1 MNLASLPGAI
11 LDGKYRI
18 ERQLGKGGMGAVFQ
32 ATHLGTT
39 RTVAVK
45 VIVPQ
50 LAAQDEFLFRFQR
63 EAEAA
68 GRLRHP
74 NVVNV
79 TDFGSAIAGAGQLAY
94 LVMEFLDGENLSDF
108 LRKNPRPAE
117 DEILDIADQIALALD
132 AAHAGGIVH
141 RDLKPDNIWLQP
153 NQRGGFNVKVLDFGI
168 AKLQS
173 PVGMGSMDVVSQAS
187 LGFAAV
193 SPAPKLETLVMPP
206 ATAPTPTS
214 EAETIVTYDSLR
226 PPTPSAAGSLRLTN
240 VTSLETT
247 VGSVLGTPA
256 YMAPEQCQGT
266 NVEPSA
272 DIYSLS
278 VIVYQ
283 MFCGCLP
290 FEAKSLTALL
300 QKQIEE
306 LPTPPAERDPGI
318 SKRVSAAIM
327 RGLAKLPAERPS
339 SATEFAAQLRAGSE
353 AELTLLANGKIV
365 ANNHGNCFVPL
376 VLACFAPHIPIMAA
390 LYLGLKALSEAA
402 VVSPF
407 VAAAIFQALLF
418 AVLFFLSQ
426 MYKAGSTLLLKD
438 AAAAGH
444 FRREWR
450 PQFLKLVRAL
460 RPLLGAHLRNAFDF
474 RPRSFYSSQL
484 WPVVWA
490 SEGLSGEP
498 ILARAVGLGR
508 TAPAATAALA
518 ARQWSILSIA
528 SLFVPALFALFGGS
542 LDIYVRFLTG
552 SANAIA
558 WFAIIYPAFLTL
570 MFFRFFGPAFFFLY
584 LSARR
589 CLGEAVEFSLPSAR
603 RESRSRRA
611 RTFRSATIVWMLLP
625 ALMAVF
631 LLYKAVVRGESSRE
645 LLDAASEGRKTAAL
659 RMLDSGLAVD
669 ASNKGG
675 WTPLMFAITTGQL
688 EFARELLARHANVN
702 AQNLN
707 GNTPLLLA
715 LWNRRSAE
723 AEMLIASGAN
733 VQTANEDGRT
743 ALFAAAMHGDL
754 AICKLLLARGA
765 DRAHRDSQG
774 KTALDY
780 AEQAGAS
787 EVVSLLSAPKPPSPA
802 SETMR

>member
-1 MNLASLPGAI
+1 MNLASLPGAV

-32 ATHLGTT
+32 AIHLGTT

-50 LAAQDEFLFRFQR
+50 LAAQDEFLLRFQR

-79 TDFGSAIAGAGQLAY
+79 TDFGFTIAGAGQLAY
-94 LVMEFLDGENLSDF
+94 LVMEFLDGENLTDF
-108 LRKNPRPAE
+108 LRKNPHPAE
-117 DEILDIADQIALALD
+117 DEILDIVDQVALALD
-132 AAHAGGIVH
+132 AAHASGIVH

-153 NQRGGFNVKVLDFGI
+153 NHRGGFNVKVLDFGI

-173 PVGMGSMDVVSQAS
+173 TVGTGSTDVMPQPS
-187 LGFAAV
+187 LGFAAA
-193 SPAPKLETLVMPP
+193 SPASKLETLVMPP
-206 ATAPTPTS
+206 ATAPAS

-226 PPTPSAAGSLRLTN
+226 PPTPSASGSLRLTN

-266 NVEPSA
+266 NVESSA

-306 LPTPPAERDPGI
+306 LPTPPAKRDPGI
-318 SKRVSAAIM
+318 SKRISAAVM
-327 RGLAKLPAERPS
+327 LGLAKLPAERPS

-353 AELTLLANGKIV
+353 AELKLLANGKVV
-365 ANNHGNCFVPL
+365 ANTYGNCFFPL
-376 VLACFAPHIPIMAA
+376 LLACFAPHIPIMVA
-390 LYLGLKALSEAA
+390 LYLALKALSASS
-402 VVSPF
+402 VVPPF
-407 VAAAIFQALLF
+407 VAAMLFQSLLF
-418 AVLFFLSQ
+418 AVQFFLSQ
-426 MYKAGSTLLLKD
+426 MYKAGCTLLLND
-438 AAAAGH
+438 AAAAGY

-450 PQFLKLVRAL
+450 PQFLKMVRAL
-460 RPLLGAHLRNAFDF
+460 RPLLATHLRNAFDF
-474 RPRSFYSSQL
+474 RPRSFVSGQL

-490 SEGLSGEP
+490 SEGLSGKAA
-498 ILARAVGLGR
+498 LARAVRLGR
-508 TAPAATAALA
+508 TELAATAALA
-518 ARQWSILSIA
+518 ARQWSITAIA
-528 SLFVPALFALFGGS
+528 SLFVPAMITLMGGG
-542 LDIYVRFLTG
+542 LDLYGRFLTG
-552 SANAIA
+552 PANGFA
-558 WFAIIYPAFLTL
+558 WFAILYPAFLSL

-589 CLGEAVEFSLPSAR
+589 CLGEAAEFSLPSAQR
-603 RESRSRRA
+603 GRRSRRA
-611 RTFRSATIVWMLLP
+611 RTFRPATIIWLSLP
-625 ALMAVF
+625 ALVTVF
-631 LLYKAVVRGESSRE
+631 LLYKAFVRRGASGD

-659 RMLDSGLAVD
+659 QMLDSGLPVD
-669 ASNKGG
+669 ASNRGG
-675 WTPLMFAITTGQL
+675 WTPLMFAITSGNL
-688 EFARELLARHANVN
+688 EFARELVARHANIN
-702 AQNLN
+702 AQNGS

-723 AEMLIASGAN
+723 AEMLISSGAN

-765 DRAHRDSQG
+765 DRSHRDSEG

-780 AEQAGAS
+780 AKQEGAS
-787 EVVSLLSAPKPPSPA
+787 EVAALLSGSMPPSPA
-802 SETMR
+802 SKTVR

>member
-1 MNLASLPGAI
+1 MNLASLPGAV

-79 TDFGSAIAGAGQLAY
+79 TDFGSTIAGAGQLAY

-108 LRKNPRPAE
+108 LRKNSRPAA
-117 DEILDIADQIALALD
+117 DEILDIVDQVALALD

-153 NQRGGFNVKVLDFGI
+153 NHRGGFNVKVLDFGI

-173 PVGMGSMDVVSQAS
+173 PVGMASTEVASKPS
-187 LGFAAV
+187 LGFPAV
-193 SPAPKLETLVMPP
+193 SPASKLETFIMAPP
-206 ATAPTPTS
+206 AAPTS
-214 EAETIVTYDSLR
+214 DAETIVTYASLR
-226 PPTPSAAGSLRLTN
+226 PPDPSRAGSLRLTN
-240 VTSLETT
+240 LETS

-266 NVEPSA
+266 NVEASS

-290 FEAKSLTALL
+290 LEAKSLTALL

-306 LPTPPAERDPGI
+306 LPTPPVERDPGI

-327 RGLAKLPAERPS
+327 RGLAKLPGARPS

-390 LYLGLKALSEAA
+390 FYLGLKALSEAA

-426 MYKAGSTLLLKD
+426 MYKAGSTLLLND

-460 RPLLGAHLRNAFDF
+460 RPLLGTHLRNAFDF

-498 ILARAVGLGR
+498 ALARAVGLGR
-508 TAPAATAALA
+508 TAPAATVALA

-558 WFAIIYPAFLTL
+558 WFAIIYPAFLSL

-589 CLGEAVEFSLPSAR
+589 CLGEAVDFSLPSAR
-603 RESRSRRA
+603 RERRARRA
-611 RTFRSATIVWMLLP
+611 RTFRPVTIVWLSLP

-631 LLYKAVVRGESSRE
+631 LLYRGVLRGESTRD

-659 RMLDSGLAVD
+659 RMLDSGLPVD
-669 ASNKGG
+669 ASDRRG
-675 WTPLMFAITTGQL
+675 WTPLMFAISSGYL
-688 EFARELLARHANVN
+688 EFARELVARHANVN
-702 AQNLN
+702 AQDLN
-707 GNTPLLLA
+707 GDTPLLLA

-754 AICKLLLARGA
+754 AICRLLLARGA

-780 AEQAGAS
+780 AKQEGAS
-787 EVVSLLSAPKPPSPA
+787 EVVALLSAPMPL
-802 SETMR
+802 

>member
-1 MNLASLPGAI
+1 MNLASLPGAV

-32 ATHLGTT
+32 AIHLGTT

-50 LAAQDEFLFRFQR
+50 LAARDEFLFRFQR

-79 TDFGSAIAGAGQLAY
+79 TDFGSTIAGDGQLAY

-108 LRKNPRPAE
+108 LRKNPRPAA
-117 DEILDIADQIALALD
+117 DEILDIIDQVALALD
-132 AAHAGGIVH
+132 AAHASGIVH

-153 NQRGGFNVKVLDFGI
+153 DHRGGLNVKVLDFGI

-173 PVGMGSMDVVSQAS
+173 PVGLGST
-187 LGFAAV
+187 AAV
-193 SPAPKLETLVMPP
+193 STTFPSFAAASPDYKLESLVV
-206 ATAPTPTS
+206 ASGTAPS
-214 EAETIVTYDSLR
+214 SDAETIVTYASLR
-226 PPTPSAAGSLRLTN
+226 PATPSAAGSPPLTN
-240 VTSLETT
+240 AASLETT
-247 VGSVLGTPA
+247 VGSLLGTPA
-256 YMAPEQCQGT
+256 YMAPEQCQGA
-266 NVEPSA
+266 NVEAGA

-278 VIVYQ
+278 VIAYQ

-290 FEAKSLTALL
+290 FEAKSLTVLL

-327 RGLAKLPAERPS
+327 GGLAKLPAARPS
-339 SATEFAAQLRAGSE
+339 SAAEFAAQLRAGSE

-365 ANNHGNCFVPL
+365 ANNHGNCFGPL
-376 VLACFAPHIPIMAA
+376 VVACFAPHLPVMAA
-390 LYLGLKALSEAA
+390 FYLGLKALSDAA
-402 VVSPF
+402 IVSPF

-426 MYKAGSTLLLKD
+426 MYKAGSALLLKD

-460 RPLLGAHLRNAFDF
+460 RPLLSTHLRNAFDF

-490 SEGLSGEP
+490 SEGVSGEP
-498 ILARAVGLGR
+498 ALVRAVGLGR

-518 ARQWSILSIA
+518 ARQWSILWIA
-528 SLFVPALFALFGGS
+528 SLFVPALFALFGGN
-542 LDIYVRFLTG
+542 LDVYVRLLMG
-552 SANAIA
+552 SVNAIA
-558 WFAIIYPAFLTL
+558 WFAIIYPAFLAL

-589 CLGEAVEFSLPSAR
+589 CLGETVEFSVPSAR
-603 RESRSRRA
+603 RERRLRRA
-611 RTFRSATIVWMLLP
+611 RALRSVTIVWLSLP
-625 ALMAVF
+625 ALLTVF
-631 LLYKAVVRGESSRE
+631 LLYKAVVRREPSRD

-659 RMLDSGLAVD
+659 RMLDSRLPVD
-669 ASNKGG
+669 ASDRRG
-675 WTPLMFAITTGQL
+675 WTPLMFAVANGNL
-688 EFARELLARHANVN
+688 EFARELVARHANVN
-702 AQNLN
+702 AQNEN
-707 GNTPLLLA
+707 GDTPLLIA

-723 AEMLIASGAN
+723 ADILIASGAN
-733 VQTANEDGRT
+733 VQIANEDGRT

-754 AICKLLLARGA
+754 AICKLLLAHGA
-765 DRAHRDSQG
+765 DRAHRDKQG
-774 KTALDY
+774 KTSLDY
-780 AEQAGAS
+780 AGQEGAS
-787 EVVSLLSAPKPPSPA
+787 DVAALLSAPMSPSTA
-802 SETMR
+802 SGTKR

>member
-1 MNLASLPGAI
+1 MNLASLPGVV
-11 LDGKYRI
+11 LDGKYSI
-18 ERQLGKGGMGAVFQ
+18 VRQLGKGGMGAVFQ
-32 ATHLGTT
+32 AIHLGTT

-79 TDFGSAIAGAGQLAY
+79 TDFGCAIAGAGQLAY

-108 LRKNPRPAE
+108 LRRNPRPPE
-117 DEILDIADQIALALD
+117 DEILDIVDQVALALD

-153 NQRGGFNVKVLDFGI
+153 NHRGGFNVKVLDFGI
-168 AKLQS
+168 AKMQN
-173 PVGMGSMDVVSQAS
+173 PVGTGSTDVVSRPS

-193 SPAPKLETLVMPP
+193 SPASKLETLAMPA
-206 ATAPTPTS
+206 ATTPTS
-214 EAETIVTYDSLR
+214 EAETIVTYESLR
-226 PPTPSAAGSLRLTN
+226 PPALSSAGSLRLTN
-240 VTSLETT
+240 ATSLETT

-256 YMAPEQCQGT
+256 YMAPEQCQGA
-266 NVEPSA
+266 NVEASA

-278 VIVYQ
+278 VIAYQ

-290 FEAKSLTALL
+290 FESKSLTALL

-327 RGLAKLPAERPS
+327 RGLAKLPAARPS

-376 VLACFAPHIPIMAA
+376 VIGCFAPHIPIMAA
-390 LYLGLKALSEAA
+390 VYLGLKALSEAA
-402 VVSPF
+402 LVSPF

-460 RPLLGAHLRNAFDF
+460 RPLLGTHLRNAFDF

-498 ILARAVGLGR
+498 ALARAVALGR
-508 TAPAATAALA
+508 TVPAATAALA
-518 ARQWSILSIA
+518 TRQWSILSIA

-542 LDIYVRFLTG
+542 LNVYVRFLTG

-603 RESRSRRA
+603 RERRSRRA
-611 RTFRSATIVWMLLP
+611 RTFRPATIVWLSLP

-631 LLYKAVVRGESSRE
+631 LVYRAAMLGKPSRD

-659 RMLDSGLAVD
+659 RMLDSGLPVD
-669 ASNKGG
+669 ASDRRG
-675 WTPLMFAITTGQL
+675 WTPLMFALRGGDL
-688 EFARELLARHANVN
+688 EFARELVARHANIN
-702 AQNLN
+702 AQDPN
-707 GNTPLLLA
+707 GDTPLLIA

-723 AEMLIASGAN
+723 AEMLIAGGAN

-743 ALFAAAMHGDL
+743 ALIAAAMHGDL

-765 DRAHRDSQG
+765 DRAHRDSHG

-780 AEQAGAS
+780 AKQEGAS
-787 EVVSLLSAPKPPSPA
+787 AVVSLLSAPMPSSPA
-802 SETMR
+802 SGR

>member
-1 MNLASLPGAI
+1 MNLASLPGAV

-32 ATHLGTT
+32 AIHLGTT
-39 RTVAVK
+39 RIVAVK

-79 TDFGSAIAGAGQLAY
+79 TDFGSAIAGNGQLAY
-94 LVMEFLDGENLSDF
+94 LVMEFLDGENLSEF
-108 LRKNPRPAE
+108 LRRNPRPAA
-117 DEILDIADQIALALD
+117 DEILDIVDQVALALD
-132 AAHAGGIVH
+132 AAHASGIVH

-153 NQRGGFNVKVLDFGI
+153 NHRGGFNVKVLDFGI
-168 AKLQS
+168 AKVQS
-173 PVGMGSMDVVSQAS
+173 PVGMGSAEVVPKPS

-193 SPAPKLETLVMPP
+193 SPASKLETLAMAP
-206 ATAPTPTS
+206 AAAPTS
-214 EAETIVTYDSLR
+214 EAETIVTYASLR

-240 VTSLETT
+240 ATTLETT

-266 NVEPSA
+266 NVEASA

-327 RGLAKLPAERPS
+327 RGLAKLPAERPA

-353 AELTLLANGKIV
+353 AELKLLANGKIV
-365 ANNHGNCFVPL
+365 ANNHGNCFFPL
-376 VLACFAPHIPIMAA
+376 LLACFAPYVPTMAA
-390 LYLGLKALSEAA
+390 LYLALRALSAAA
-402 VVSPF
+402 VIPPF
-407 VAAAIFQALLF
+407 VAAVLFQALLF
-418 AVLFFLSQ
+418 VVQFFLSQ
-426 MYKAGSTLLLKD
+426 MYKAGSTLLLNE

-460 RPLLGAHLRNAFDF
+460 RPLLATHLRNAFDF
-474 RPRSFYSSQL
+474 RPRSFLSGQL

-490 SEGLSGEP
+490 FEGLSGKP
-498 ILARAVGLGR
+498 ALARAVRLGR
-508 TAPAATAALA
+508 AEPAATAALA
-518 ARQWSILSIA
+518 ARQWGILSITT
-528 SLFVPALFALFGGS
+528 LFVPALFAPTAGG
-542 LDIYVRFLTG
+542 LNLYARFVTG
-552 SANAIA
+552 PSNAIA
-558 WFAIIYPAFLTL
+558 WFAVFYPAFLSL
-570 MFFRFFGPAFFFLY
+570 MGFRFFGPAFFFLY

-603 RESRSRRA
+603 REQRSRRA
-611 RTFRSATIVWMLLP
+611 RTFRPATIVWLSAP

-631 LLYKAVVRGESSRE
+631 LLCRAVVRGESSRD
-645 LLDAASEGRKTAAL
+645 LLDAVSEGRKTAAL
-659 RMLDSGLAVD
+659 RMLDSGLPVD
-669 ASNKGG
+669 ASDRRG
-675 WTPLMFAITTGQL
+675 WTPLMFAIASGDL
-688 EFARELLARHANVN
+688 EFARELVARHANVN
-702 AQNLN
+702 AQNLD
-707 GNTPLLLA
+707 GDTPLLLA

-733 VQTANEDGRT
+733 VQTANQDGRT
-743 ALFAAAMHGDL
+743 ALFAAAMHGDS
-754 AICKLLLARGA
+754 AICTLLLARGA
-765 DRAHRDSQG
+765 DRSHRDSQG

-780 AEQAGAS
+780 AKQEGAS
-787 EVVSLLSAPKPPSPA
+787 EVAALLSAAMPPSPA

>member
-1 MNLASLPGAI
+1 MNLASLPGVV

-32 ATHLGTT
+32 AIHLGTT

-79 TDFGSAIAGAGQLAY
+79 TDFGSAVAGAGQLAY

-108 LRKNPRPAE
+108 LRKNPRPAA
-117 DEILDIADQIALALD
+117 DEILDIVDQVALALD

-153 NQRGGFNVKVLDFGI
+153 NLRGGFNVKVLDFGI

-173 PVGMGSMDVVSQAS
+173 PVGMSSTEVVSKPS

-193 SPAPKLETLVMPP
+193 SPASKLETLVLAPE
-206 ATAPTPTS
+206 AAPTP
-214 EAETIVTYDSLR
+214 EAETLVTYASLR
-226 PPTPSAAGSLRLTN
+226 PSAPSAAESLRLTN
-240 VTSLETT
+240 ATNLETT
-247 VGSVLGTPA
+247 VGSLLGTPA

-266 NVEPSA
+266 NVEASA

-318 SKRVSAAIM
+318 SKRVSAVIM
-327 RGLAKLPAERPS
+327 RGLAKLPAARPS

-353 AELTLLANGKIV
+353 AELKLLANGKIV
-365 ANNHGNCFVPL
+365 ANNHGNCLFPL
-376 VLACFAPHIPIMAA
+376 LLACFAPYVPTMAA
-390 LYLGLKALSEAA
+390 LYLALTALSAA
-402 VVSPF
+402 GAVPPF
-407 VAAAIFQALLF
+407 VAVALFQTLLF
-418 AVLFFLSQ
+418 AVQFFLSQ
-426 MYKAGSTLLLKD
+426 MYKAGSTLLLND

-460 RPLLGAHLRNAFDF
+460 RPLLATHLRNTFDF
-474 RPRSFYSSQL
+474 RPRSFLSGQL

-490 SEGLSGEP
+490 SEGLSGEAA
-498 ILARAVGLGR
+498 LARALSLARAEPVG
-508 TAPAATAALA
+508 TAALA
-518 ARQWSILSIA
+518 ARQWGIVSMTSLAVPVFIA
-528 SLFVPALFALFGGS
+528 LLAGS
-542 LDIYVRFLTG
+542 LDLYVRFLTG
-552 SANAIA
+552 PANALA
-558 WFAIIYPAFLTL
+558 WFAMFYPAFLSL
-570 MFFRFFGPAFFFLY
+570 MGFRFFGPAFFFLY

-589 CLGEAVEFSLPSAR
+589 CLGEAVEFSVPSAR
-603 RESRSRRA
+603 RERRSRRA
-611 RTFRSATIVWMLLP
+611 RTFRPATIVWLSLP
-625 ALMAVF
+625 ALMAVL
-631 LLYKAVVRGESSRE
+631 LLYRAVARGESSRD

-659 RMLDSGLAVD
+659 RLLDSGLPVD
-669 ASNKGG
+669 ASDRHG
-675 WTPLMFAITTGQL
+675 WTPLMFAIKSGHL
-688 EFARELLARHANVN
+688 EFARELVARHANVN
-702 AQNLN
+702 AQDQN
-707 GNTPLLLA
+707 GDTPLLLA
-715 LWNRRSAE
+715 IWNHRSAE

-754 AICKLLLARGA
+754 AICKLLLSRGA
-765 DRAHRDSQG
+765 DRARRDSQG

-780 AEQAGAS
+780 AKQEGAS
-787 EVVSLLSAPKPPSPA
+787 EVAALLSAPVPPSPA